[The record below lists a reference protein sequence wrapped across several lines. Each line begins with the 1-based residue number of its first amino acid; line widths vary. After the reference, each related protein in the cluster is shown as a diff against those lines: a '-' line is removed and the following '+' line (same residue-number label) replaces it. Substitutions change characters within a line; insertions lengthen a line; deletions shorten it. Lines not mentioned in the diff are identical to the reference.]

1 MIKRPSTQSLL
12 AASLKE
18 LAKFKSANKIT
29 IREITQNCGM
39 TSPTFYNYFHDK
51 YELMAWIYNEKVAE
65 SIEHLGKTI
74 SFEEVLHK
82 WIEAILEDEEF
93 FLNVLKNA
101 VGQNSFRYTTNDHAI
116 NLLSD
121 WIKKYHDMAELPSD
135 IQFHLRFY
143 MRGISEIVNDWC
155 LGKCSYSPQ
164 EMIRL
169 FIEAMPNELKPLLLV
184 NITILQYDNIIK

>member
-39 TSPTFYNYFHDK
+39 TSPTFYNHFHDK

-74 SFEEVLHK
+74 SFEEVMHK
-82 WIEAILEDEEF
+82 WIEAILEDEDF

-101 VGQNSFRYTTNDHAI
+101 VGQNSFRYATNDHAI
-116 NLLSD
+116 HLLSD
-121 WIKKYHDMAELPSD
+121 WIKSYHNMIELPPD
-135 IQFHLRFY
+135 IQFYLRFY
-143 MRGISEIVNDWC
+143 MRGISETINDWC
-155 LGKCSYSPQ
+155 LGSCSLSPK
-164 EMIRL
+164 EMIKL
-169 FIEAMPNELKPLLLV
+169 FIEAMPSKLKPLLLV
-184 NITILQYDNIIK
+184 SFAI